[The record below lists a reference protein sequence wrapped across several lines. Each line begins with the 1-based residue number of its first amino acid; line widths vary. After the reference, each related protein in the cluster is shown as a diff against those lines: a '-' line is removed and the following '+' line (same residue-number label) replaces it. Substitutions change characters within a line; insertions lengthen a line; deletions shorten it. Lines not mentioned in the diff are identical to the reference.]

1 MSAALK
7 SLSFTTLQKPSTNP
21 TLDRRAR
28 VATRL
33 EEQKLLLADPNFKRS
48 VRSWSKNEAGE
59 KSLVETKQ
67 RVLPWWA
74 VQPNGS
80 YALFIRSGWK
90 PVEFEK
96 GKAAIAVPTLEKLP
110 AIIDTL
116 IAAVRN
122 GELDEQLAQASAQ
135 ARPPKGKR
143 KAA

>member
-7 SLSFTTLQKPSTNP
+7 SLSFTALQKPSTNP

-28 VATRL
+28 VIARL
-33 EEQKLLLADPNFKRS
+33 EEQKLLLADPSYKRP

-67 RVLPWWA
+67 RVLPWWMS
-74 VQPNGS
+74 QPNGS
-80 YALFIRSGWK
+80 YAFFIRLGWK
-90 PVEFEK
+90 AVEFEK
-96 GKAAIAVPTLEKLP
+96 GKAAIAVPSLEKLT
-110 AIIDTL
+110 ATIDTL
-116 IAAVRN
+116 IMAVRN
-122 GELDEQLAQASAQ
+122 GELDEQLDQASAQ